1 MRSSANGFRMFH
13 DLKLVKKLWLSFSL
27 VTLIALMI
35 FAMLSSTYIKGFMT
49 DREGN
54 AMLQKI
60 EYFTGSMDNYIQSI
74 EKSSQLLVYNE
85 NIQEPLSANAAS
97 LNGMNRIQAYN
108 YIYDQLRQLSSRFY
122 GIEAIYLVDKYH
134 NVYDSGVGM
143 NFTPSYLVS
152 DEFIR
157 QGWYDKMANNNSSN
171 SLWSF
176 IKWRDMQTSIVMF
189 KTIYDK
195 NNLQILGY
203 LIISISPSILNN
215 YLASSNL
222 DEGTNSIIDSNG
234 FMFSAGGE
242 ASVPS
247 IDRSRMTG
255 TKGHYTQIPANY
267 VVAYSKHSLT
277 NWTFVH
283 TIPQSLLLKDLKQI
297 NNLWVAFL
305 GLSLALMVIVS
316 IFISRTIS
324 MPLRKMI
331 RMLRYVEQG
340 NLNLKFQP
348 LYKDELG
355 DLGRA
360 FNHMIDKVREGEP
373 LMREKLVRSLLEGS
387 MTETEAQLFEERLGF
402 KLSSSSFRV
411 VLLHVHGGYEKEL
424 LDRAESIIYE
434 FESSHEMISIYLSS
448 EQYCLVFN
456 VCNEDIINH
465 INVLIAVLQER
476 LGLQMYAFVGSQYEH
491 FNLIKTSFEEAKT
504 LLNYLVGEQMDDQ
517 TNIFFVGDSWK
528 SQYPESFENKLLYY
542 MEQRD
547 MDNCAAVMEELI
559 IYARASHLVP
569 HVLYALM
576 AALYNHLYKLL
587 IKSGQSAVLSKN
599 WFGDVQEKLLTQPIE
614 KNGRQF
620 IALLREHLGTNEPQE
635 KKQSRSILKSLQ
647 IINEQYSDVGL
658 GIDSVV
664 EQVGLNANYFSQL
677 FKKEVGV
684 GFTDYVGQVR
694 MEHAKRLLE
703 EPANKIK
710 DVAQQVGFT
719 NPHYFSIWFKD
730 NTGLSPSQYRKQLI
744 GQIG

>member
-1 MRSSANGFRMFH
+1 MRSSVNGFRMFH

-27 VTLIALMI
+27 VTLLALMI

-60 EYFTGSMDNYIQSI
+60 EYFTGSMDSYFQSI

-108 YIYDQLRQLSSRFY
+108 YIYDQLRQLSARFY
-122 GIEAIYLVDKYH
+122 GIEAIYLVDKFQ

-152 DEFIR
+152 DEFVS

-171 SLWSF
+171 SLWTF
-176 IKWRDMQTSIVMF
+176 IKWRDKQTSIVMF

-222 DEGTNSIIDSNG
+222 EQGMNSIIDSNG
-234 FMFSAGGE
+234 FVFSAGGE
-242 ASVPS
+242 DSDPS
-247 IDRSRMTG
+247 IDLSRMTG
-255 TKGHYTQIPANY
+255 TKGHYTQFPANH
-267 VVAYSKHSLT
+267 VVAYSKHVLT

-283 TIPQSLLLKDLKQI
+283 SIPQSILLKDLKEI
-297 NNLWVAFL
+297 NNLWVTFF
-305 GLSLALMVIVS
+305 GLCLVLMVIVS
-316 IFISRTIS
+316 VFISRSIS

-331 RMLRYVEQG
+331 RMLRHVEKG
-340 NLNLKFQP
+340 NLNLKFHP
-348 LYKDELG
+348 LYNDELG

-387 MTETEAQLFEERLGF
+387 MTEMEAQLFEERLGF
-402 KLSSSSFRV
+402 QLNNASFRV
-411 VLLHVHGGYEKEL
+411 VLLHVHGGYEKEV
-424 LDRAESIIYE
+424 LDQAESIFYE
-434 FESSHEMISIYLSS
+434 FENSHEMISIYLSS

-456 VCNEDIINH
+456 VSNEDVATTINE
-465 INVLIAVLQER
+465 LMAVLKER

-528 SQYPESFENKLLYY
+528 SQYPESYENKLLYY

-547 MDNCAAVMEELI
+547 IDNCASVMEELI
-559 IYARASHLVP
+559 VYARANHLVP

-599 WFGDVQEKLLTQPIE
+599 WFGDVQEKLLTQPLE
-614 KNGRQF
+614 KNGRQL
-620 IALLREHLGTNEPQE
+620 ITLLREHLSTNEPQE
-635 KKQSRSILKSLQ
+635 KKQSRSIAKSLQ

-684 GFTDYVGQVR
+684 GFTEYVCQVR
-694 MEHAKRLLE
+694 LEHSKRLLE

-744 GQIG
+744 GQIV

>member
-1 MRSSANGFRMFH
+1 MRSSVHGFRVFH

-27 VTLIALMI
+27 VTLIALII
-35 FAMLSSTYIKGFMT
+35 FAVLSSTFIKRFMT

-60 EYFTGSMDNYIQSI
+60 EYFTGSMDSYIQSI

-85 NIQEPLSANAAS
+85 NIQEPLSANAAN

-108 YIYDQLRQLSSRFY
+108 YIYDQLRQLSDRFY
-122 GIEAIYLVDKYH
+122 GIEAIYLVDKYQ

-152 DEFIR
+152 DEFVK

-176 IKWRDMQTSIVMF
+176 IKWRDKQTSIVMF

-203 LIISISPSILNN
+203 LIISISPTILNN

-222 DEGTNSIIDSNG
+222 DEGTNSIVDSNG
-234 FMFSAGGE
+234 FIFSAGSGAE
-242 ASVPS
+242 NPP
-247 IDRSRMTG
+247 IDIARMTG
-255 TKGHYTQIPANY
+255 AKGHYTEESNHY
-267 VVAYSKHSLT
+267 VVAYSKHPLT

-283 TIPQSLLLKDLKQI
+283 TIPESLLLKDLKQI
-297 NNLWVAFL
+297 NNLWIAFL

-316 IFISRTIS
+316 VFISRTIS
-324 MPLRKMI
+324 MPMRKMI
-331 RMLRYVEQG
+331 RMLRHVEQG

-373 LMREKLVRSLLEGS
+373 LMREKLVRSLIEGS
-387 MTETEAQLFEERLGF
+387 MTETEAQMFEERLGF
-402 KLSSSSFRV
+402 RLSSTSFRV
-411 VLLHVHGGYEKEL
+411 VLLHVHGGNEKEL
-424 LDRAESIIYE
+424 LDRAESIIHE
-434 FESSHEMISIYLSS
+434 FENWHEMISIYLSS
-448 EQYCLVFN
+448 EQYCLIFNGTNEEVFN
-456 VCNEDIINH
+456 K
-465 INVLIAVLQER
+465 INVLIAVLKER
-476 LGLQMYAFVGSQYEH
+476 LGLHMYAFVGNQYEH
-491 FNLIKTSFEEAKT
+491 VNLIKTSFEEAKT
-504 LLNYLVGEQMDDQ
+504 LLNYLVGERMDEQ
-517 TNIFFVGDSWK
+517 TNVFFVGDSWK
-528 SQYPESFENKLLYY
+528 LQYPEAYENKLLYY

-547 MDNCAAVMEELI
+547 IDNCAAVMEELI
-559 IYARASHLVP
+559 VYARASHLVP

-576 AALYNHLYKLL
+576 ASLYNHLYKLL
-587 IKSGQSAVLSKN
+587 IKSGQSAVLSKS
-599 WFGDVQEKLLTQPIE
+599 WFGDVQEKLLSQPLE

-620 IALLREHLGTNEPQE
+620 IALVREHLSPSVQEE
-635 KKQSRSILKSLQ
+635 KKPSRSILKSLQ

-710 DVAQQVGFT
+710 DIALQVGFM

-730 NTGLSPSQYRKQLI
+730 NTGLSPSQYRKQLL